1 MQESRRKLSC
11 TCQQP
16 MTSHAPMMPISLYTL
31 STVADFRVCSVCYSA
46 QLMLGSL
53 RESEVELLSENMR
66 FAITETCLALTIFR
80 EELR

>member
-1 MQESRRKLSC
+1 M
-11 TCQQP
+11 
-16 MTSHAPMMPISLYTL
+16 L
-31 STVADFRVCSVCYSA
+31 STFVNDDTFMCCSV
-46 QLMLGSL
+46 QMMLGSL